1 MSSKVKR
8 TYASRS
14 DKPKPCFSSPPSTL
28 SCPLSAP
35 SIKRKR
41 LFGDSQSQVDA
52 SAKRVKSSKEKP
64 RQKTLKQLHFC
75 IDQSI
80 VRTCAICKL
89 SYTKGAED
97 DEDLHRAHCARVQR
111 GMEWG
116 KEEERDKAGA
126 GNVKEIVEVVKL
138 KDGKKGRIIC
148 VDATVGG
155 KIGTKLSTLLET
167 INVTLSASTL
177 SPEALRASKAY
188 LFLLPAITPNKEKIV
203 GCIFA
208 QRIEK
213 AMAVAP
219 LSSSVP
225 ENVDAIPSSRSLLT
239 MNDTTGLFCYPEL
252 LPTALGISRIFVTS
266 TQRRQGIASS
276 LLSAAAQTAVHG
288 CVLDPKDGQIAF
300 SQTTGDGIALMR
312 NWGQGGIRIYDE
324 DNCQMYL

>member
-14 DKPKPCFSSPPSTL
+14 DKPEPCFSSPVSML
-28 SCPLSAP
+28 SSPPSAP

-41 LFGDSQSQVDA
+41 LFGDSQSQVAA

-97 DEDLHRAHCARVQR
+97 DEALHRAHCARVQR

-148 VDATVGG
+148 VDATGGG

-219 LSSSVP
+219 SSSSISG
-225 ENVDAIPSSRSLLT
+225 NHDATPSSRSLLT
-239 MNDTTGLFCYPEL
+239 VDDTSGLFCYPEL

-324 DNCQMYL
+324 DNC

>member
-14 DKPKPCFSSPPSTL
+14 DKPKPCFLSPASTLSSPP
-28 SCPLSAP
+28 PAP

-97 DEDLHRAHCARVQR
+97 DEALHRAHCARVQR

-126 GNVKEIVEVVKL
+126 GNVKEIMEVVKL
-138 KDGKKGRIIC
+138 KDGRKGRIIS

-177 SPEALRASKAY
+177 SLEALRASKAY

-219 LSSSVP
+219 SSSSIP
-225 ENVDAIPSSRSLLT
+225 ENDNTTPSSRSLLT
-239 MNDTTGLFCYPEL
+239 LDDTSGLFCYPEL

-276 LLSAAAQTAVHG
+276 LLSAAAQTAIHG

-324 DNCQMYL
+324 DNC

>member
-14 DKPKPCFSSPPSTL
+14 DKPKPCFSSPVSML
-28 SCPLSAP
+28 SSPPSAP
-35 SIKRKR
+35 LIKRKR
-41 LFGDSQSQVDA
+41 LLGDSQSQVNA

-97 DEDLHRAHCARVQR
+97 DEALHRAHCARVQR

-126 GNVKEIVEVVKL
+126 GSVKEIVEVVKL

-148 VDATVGG
+148 VDAT
-155 KIGTKLSTLLET
+155 LSTLLET

-219 LSSSVP
+219 SSSSISG
-225 ENVDAIPSSRSLLT
+225 NHDATPSSRSLLT
-239 MNDTTGLFCYPEL
+239 VDDTSGLFCYPEL

-324 DNCQMYL
+324 DNC

>member
-1 MSSKVKR
+1 
-8 TYASRS
+8 
-14 DKPKPCFSSPPSTL
+14 
-28 SCPLSAP
+28 
-35 SIKRKR
+35 
-41 LFGDSQSQVDA
+41 
-52 SAKRVKSSKEKP
+52 
-64 RQKTLKQLHFC
+64 
-75 IDQSI
+75 
-80 VRTCAICKL
+80 
-89 SYTKGAED
+89 
-97 DEDLHRAHCARVQR
+97 
-111 GMEWG
+111 MEWG

-155 KIGTKLSTLLET
+155 KIGSKLSTLLET

-219 LSSSVP
+219 SSSSIP
-225 ENVDAIPSSRSLLT
+225 ENDNATPSSRSLLT
-239 MNDTTGLFCYPEL
+239 VDDTSGLFCYPEL

-276 LLSAAAQTAVHG
+276 LLSAAAQTAIHG

-324 DNCQMYL
+324 DNC